1 MPRIEDGEPWT
12 RNPSIQVSLANMTL
26 AILAAT
32 PFNVCIP
39 DIDHVFF
46 VKTRHY
52 KPQSNYKPLEVS
64 EVEDEI
70 KRDRRS
76 TGPGAH
82 HHPHCGMILT

>member
-1 MPRIEDGEPWT
+1 MPRIKDGGPWT
-12 RNPSIQVSLANMTL
+12 RNPSIRVSLANMTL

-32 PFNVCIP
+32 SLNVCIP
-39 DIDHVFF
+39 DINHAFF
-46 VKTRHY
+46 VRTRRY
-52 KPQSNYKPLEVS
+52 TPQSNSKPLEVS

-70 KRDRRS
+70 KGDRRS